1 MTIPV
6 FTYFRLLQ
14 RYLQYFWNA
23 KTKYDVHSP
32 FVAELMAAVV
42 DDDRNFYAFSAIEYL
57 RQNLLY
63 DTNLLNIKDFG
74 AGSKVN
80 ANSRRTVGNITRYS
94 AVPPAVGQLLF
105 RLVHFSKPKKILEL
119 GSALGI
125 STLYMS
131 AAAIGAQVITVEGSQ
146 EIADKAKENFRKLNT
161 SNVESLCGQFET
173 LLPLALEKLARLDFL
188 FLDGDHRPKASLK
201 YFDQC
206 LPYAHHH
213 SVFVI
218 ADIHWS
224 AEMEQ
229 AWAILRQHPRV
240 RLSVD
245 LFYVGLLFF
254 REENKEKEH
263 FTLIKSRLKPWRIG
277 LF

>member
-1 MTIPV
+1 MSIPFFV
-6 FTYFRLLQ
+6 HVRLLQ
-14 RYLQYFWNA
+14 RYWWYFWRA

-32 FVAELMAAVV
+32 FVAQLMASVV
-42 DDDRNFYAFSAIEYL
+42 DDDRAFYAFSAIEYL
-57 RQNLLY
+57 RQALLQ
-63 DTNLLNIKDFG
+63 DATLLDIKDFG

-80 ANSRRTVGNITRYS
+80 PNPQRTVRNIAQYS

-119 GSALGI
+119 GTSLGI

-131 AAAIGAQVITVEGSQ
+131 AAAISAQIITIEGSPA
-146 EIADKAKENFRKLNT
+146 IADKAKEHFRKLNA
-161 SNVESLCGQFET
+161 SNVENYCGQFET
-173 LLPLALEKLARLDFL
+173 LLPLALEKLEKLDFL
-188 FLDGDHRPKASLK
+188 FLDGDHRPGASLK

-245 LFYVGLLFF
+245 LFFVGLLFF
-254 REENKEKEH
+254 RQESKEKEH
-263 FTLIKSRLKPWRIG
+263 FTLIKSNLKPWRIG